1 MSTEKNAPIGICDHC
16 LGPIHPDEHYTSKGQ
31 PRRYCCRD
39 CRNTANSR
47 NSTAIRIEKAKANV
61 AAGTW
66 YNPRSELTREQISE
80 IQSRAATTARTRERA
95 EGRWR
100 NPGLSPESRAKN
112 SAKQNQRFADPAQRE
127 KIAATNRAK
136 PRPDA
141 RTNTA
146 SLDIQPRLMP
156 HAKSVYVLYDAN
168 TKTICVEQTQIVV
181 DTTAPKRAGAPY
193 AIISQS
199 NKLRISCVQKLKIP
213 AGIWRCIDN
222 TSNVLMF
229 ERI

>member
-1 MSTEKNAPIGICDHC
+1 MLVEKTAPIGTCDHC
-16 LGPIHPDEHYTSKGQ
+16 LGPIHADEHYTSKGQ

-47 NSTAIRIEKAKANV
+47 NSAPIRIEKARERV
-61 AAGTW
+61 DTGQW
-66 YNPRSELTREQISE
+66 VNPRELMTPEQISATQSAASRVGRLRE
-80 IQSRAATTARTRERA
+80 IA
-95 EGRWR
+95 EGGWR

-112 SAKQNQRFADPAQRE
+112 SAKQNQRFADPANRQ

-146 SLDIQPRLMP
+146 TLDIQPHLMP
-156 HAKSVYVLYDAN
+156 HAKSVYVLYDADAQI
-168 TKTICVEQTQIVV
+168 ICIQQTQIAIA
-181 DTTAPKRAGAPY
+181 TTAPKHHNEPY
-193 AIISQS
+193 VVNAQS
-199 NKLRISCVQKLKIP
+199 NKLRISCVKKLKIP
-213 AGIWRCIDN
+213 TGAWRC
-222 TSNVLMF
+222 TSSGDILLF

>member
-1 MSTEKNAPIGICDHC
+1 MPTEKNAPIGICDHC
-16 LGPIHPDEHYTSKGQ
+16 LGPIHPDEHYTSKGH

-47 NSTAIRIEKAKANV
+47 NSTAIRAEKARERV
-61 AAGTW
+61 EAGQW
-66 YNPRSELTREQISE
+66 VNPRELMTPEQISA
-80 IQSRAATTARTRERA
+80 IQSAASRTGRLREIA

-112 SAKQNQRFADPAQRE
+112 SAKQHQRFVDPAQRE

-146 SLDIQPRLMP
+146 SLDIQPHLMP

-181 DTTAPKRAGAPY
+181 DTTAPKRAGNPY